1 MLEITVKV
9 SNCDQTFVTKYLEYS
24 EDILLSKD
32 DPKLSD
38 MVDKA
43 VKAFGSGVEDV
54 VVRIKMVW

>member
-9 SNCDQTFVTKYLEYS
+9 ANEENTLVSKYLEYS
-24 EDILLSKD
+24 EDIVLTKD
-32 DPKLSD
+32 DPKLST

-43 VKAFGSGVEDV
+43 VKAFGGEVSDV